1 LWNIILNQTL
11 YLWWVHMTIYDCICI
26 SDWVWYQC
34 LCRGLCRCLF
44 RGLWNYLWPCSYYKV
59 CTVYQKNTV
68 INIAVTPLLSAWR
81 PKNYQK
87 IVVLYYLPTSYPT
100 DLHGFLINMT
110 NYLIKSIFKDKP
122 STVLKWAFSL
132 CSAVSTCLH
141 CDLWQKVNY
150 ISKFYQPSLLNETR
164 TISKSIYLHKVYQR
178 FIKQQI

>member
-1 LWNIILNQTL
+1 
-11 YLWWVHMTIYDCICI
+11 MTMYDCICI
-26 SDWVWYQC
+26 SHWVWYQC

-44 RGLWNYLWPCSYYKV
+44 RGLWNYLRLCSYYKV

-81 PKNYQK
+81 PTNYQAK
-87 IVVLYYLPTSYPT
+87 AVIVYTTWWYTPCGWKLLYFTTCQPPTLPIYRV
-100 DLHGFLINMT
+100 FLINMT

-150 ISKFYQPSLLNETR
+150 ISKFYQLSL
-164 TISKSIYLHKVYQR
+164 
-178 FIKQQI
+178 